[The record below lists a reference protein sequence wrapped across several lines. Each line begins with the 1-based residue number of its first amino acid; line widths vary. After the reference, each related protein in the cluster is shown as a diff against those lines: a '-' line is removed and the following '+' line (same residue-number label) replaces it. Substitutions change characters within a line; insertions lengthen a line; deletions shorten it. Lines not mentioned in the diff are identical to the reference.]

1 MLNKK
6 LAPGSKGIRFP
17 IPTPEG
23 LEPVEIP
30 TSTHLK
36 GSTITHLEMEPQI
49 NVEIPIC
56 LMGKKKHG
64 IITKHIM
71 SHIERELHR

>member
-1 MLNKK
+1 MLNKN
-6 LAPGSKGIRFP
+6 LAPGSKGKRKKIEFLIRFP

-56 LMGKKKHG
+56 LMGKKHG
-64 IITKHIM
+64 I
-71 SHIERELHR
+71 